1 MKAKFLKVFLLS
13 LFFISLLTLSSMKSQ
28 EAVDYGNILGNWE
41 IEVDADGEYYYLT
54 LILKMSDGELEG
66 AISESTGY
74 FSDVPLSD
82 IEYDG
87 ANLRFEFTAPTPPD
101 GYERVVR
108 TEFEV
113 GDNTLEGTMNVDDLG
128 VSALATGKRE
138 DK

>member
-1 MKAKFLKVFLLS
+1 MKTKFLKVFLLS
-13 LFFISLLTLSSMKSQ
+13 LFFISSLTLSSMKGQ
-28 EAVDYGNILGNWE
+28 EAVDYAKILGNWE
-41 IEVDADGEYYYLT
+41 IEVDAEGEYYYLT

-74 FSDVPLSD
+74 FSDAPLSN
-82 IEYDG
+82 IEFDG
-87 ANLRFEFTAPTPPD
+87 ANLKFEFTAPTPPD

-128 VSALATGKRE
+128 VIALATGKRE

>member
-1 MKAKFLKVFLLS
+1 MKVKLLKVFVLS
-13 LFFISLLTLSSMKSQ
+13 LFFISLLTLSSMRSQ
-28 EAVDYGNILGNWE
+28 EAVDYGKILGNWE

-74 FSDVPLSD
+74 FSDVPISD

-87 ANLRFEFTAPTPPD
+87 TNLRFEFTAPTPPD

-113 GDNTLEGTMNVDDLG
+113 GDNTLEGTMNLDDLG

>member
-74 FSDVPLSD
+74 FSDVLLSD

>member
-1 MKAKFLKVFLLS
+1 MKTKFLKVFVLS
-13 LFFISLLTLSSMKSQ
+13 LFFISLLSLSSMESQ
-28 EAVDYGNILGNWE
+28 EAVDYGKILGNWE

-54 LILKMSDGELEG
+54 MILKMSDGELEG
-66 AISESTGY
+66 TISESTGY

-87 ANLRFEFTAPTPPD
+87 TSLRFEFTAPTPPD

-113 GDNTLEGTMNVDDLG
+113 GDNTLEGTMDVDDLG

>member
-1 MKAKFLKVFLLS
+1 MKAKFLKVFVLS
-13 LFFISLLTLSSMKSQ
+13 LFFISLLSPSSMKSQ
-28 EAVDYGNILGNWE
+28 EAVDYGKILGNWE

-74 FSDVPLSD
+74 FSDVPLSN
-82 IEYDG
+82 IEYDSTS
-87 ANLRFEFTAPTPPD
+87 LRFEFTAPTPPD
-101 GYERVVR
+101 GYERLVR

-113 GDNTLEGTMNVDDLG
+113 GDNTLEGTMNLDDLG

>member
-1 MKAKFLKVFLLS
+1 MKVKLLKVFVLS
-13 LFFISLLTLSSMKSQ
+13 LFFISLLTLSSMRSQ
-28 EAVDYGNILGNWE
+28 EAVDYGKILGNWE

-87 ANLRFEFTAPTPPD
+87 TNLRFEFTAPTPPD

-113 GDNTLEGTMNVDDLG
+113 GDNTLEGTMNLDDLG